1 MFTLGRGLLA
11 AINGLLGLFNKAF
24 RGIERSQDKK
34 AGANKVK
41 VKRYEARDK
50 VRKEAAKTR
59 RENPTPDNN
68 DDLLDG
74 L

>member
-1 MFTLGRGLLA
+1 MIRGLLA
-11 AINGLLGLFNKAF
+11 FVNGLLGLFNKAF

-41 VKRYEARDK
+41 VKQYEKRDK

-59 RENPTPDNN
+59 RDNPTPDDN

-74 L
+74 M